1 MEFFEVCYITFFT
14 KFRGNVFKVKDYWYS
29 QNQQELAEN
38 TQLQFVQK
46 QSSTPLNRFATSLD
60 IRSLVAQ
67 YGTPL
72 YLIDEDTLHAKAH
85 ELHRAYSRFKGPVK
99 VAYSIKANF
108 SPAVVHAFMKD
119 GLTFDLTSLGELHFI
134 KQCKADPENV
144 IYTSVTEEAE
154 EYAEVLKS
162 GVRRIVVSSHKGMMN
177 LALAAG
183 QVGVRP
189 LTMIR
194 VNPEVAT
201 DAKVRASYKN
211 GKFGV
216 PFNGGTIDSATK
228 MVKYL
233 MGSDLLKF
241 EGFHFHLGSQITDFS
256 CYTHALDKMDAF
268 MTKMKKEY
276 PNFQVST
283 FDIGGGTPVFYND
296 PVPTPAEMAQNHLE
310 RLNRLAETQG
320 IFTLMIESGRFLVA
334 ESSILVSRIV
344 NTKEYNEHKIVIV
357 DAGYHILLDAA
368 LLKQEYPQEII
379 PVVDSEDHTT
389 GLATPKNTHLAGRLC
404 DTYDVFPLSKAS
416 DMSGAEVGNLVT
428 FYNVGAY
435 SVVFN
440 MPFHCQTKPPIV
452 MKDSD
457 GKYRLVRK
465 GTTYEHLFVEE
476 GGDIA

>member
-1 MEFFEVCYITFFT
+1 MVENSQVQLVT
-14 KFRGNVFKVKDYWYS
+14 KPTT
-29 QNQQELAEN
+29 AA
-38 TQLQFVQK
+38 
-46 QSSTPLNRFATSLD
+46 LNRFATSLD
-60 IRSLVAQ
+60 IKDLVAQ

-72 YLIDEDTLHAKAH
+72 YLVDEDTLHAKAR
-85 ELHRAYSRFKGPVK
+85 ELQRAYSKFKGPVK

-108 SPAVVHAFMKD
+108 TPAVVKAFMKD

-144 IYTSVTEEAE
+144 IYTSVTEEAD
-154 EYAEVLKS
+154 EYLEVLKS
-162 GVRRIVVSSHKGMMN
+162 GVRRVVVSSHNGMIN
-177 LALAAG
+177 LAKAASKA
-183 QVGVRP
+183 GVRP
-189 LTMIR
+189 LAMIR

-216 PFNGGTIDSATK
+216 PFNGGTIDSAAR
-228 MVKYL
+228 MVKY
-233 MGSDLLKF
+233 MMESDLLKF

-268 MTKMKKEY
+268 MTKMKKEH
-276 PNFQVST
+276 PNFTVNT

-296 PVPTPAEMAQNHLE
+296 PVPTPAEMAQNHVG
-310 RLNRLAETQG
+310 RLNQLAETHG

-368 LLKQEYPQEII
+368 LLKQEYPQEVI
-379 PVVDSEDHTT
+379 PVVDSKGVTT
-389 GLATPKNTHLAGRLC
+389 SLAAPKNTHLAGRLC
-404 DTYDVFPLSKAS
+404 DTYDVFPLSKVS
-416 DMSGAEVGNLVT
+416 DMSGANVDSLVS

-465 GTTYEHLFVEE
+465 GTTYEQLFVEE

>member
-1 MEFFEVCYITFFT
+1 ME
-14 KFRGNVFKVKDYWYS
+14 NS
-29 QNQQELAEN
+29 
-38 TQLQFVQK
+38 QLQIVPK
-46 QSSTPLNRFATSLD
+46 TIHPLNRFVTALD
-60 IRSLVAQ
+60 VNSLVAK

-72 YLIDEDTLHAKAH
+72 YLVDEETLHQKAR
-85 ELHRAYSRFKGPVK
+85 ELHRAYSGFKGPVK

-108 SPAVVHAFMKD
+108 TPAVVRAFMKD
-119 GLTFDLTSLGELHFI
+119 GMTFDLTSLGELHFI
-134 KQCKADPENV
+134 RQCNADPENV
-144 IYTSVTEEAE
+144 IYTSVTEEQD
-154 EYAEVLKS
+154 EYEQVLKF
-162 GVRRIVVSSHKGMMN
+162 GVKRIVVSSYKGMIN
-177 LALAAG
+177 LAKAAAKIG
-183 QVGVRP
+183 SKP

-194 VNPEVAT
+194 VNPEVGVKAE
-201 DAKVRASYKN
+201 VRASYKN

-228 MVKYL
+228 MVKH
-233 MGSDLLKF
+233 MMENDLLKF

-268 MTKMKKEY
+268 MTKMKKEH
-276 PNFQVST
+276 PNFHVNT

-296 PVPTPAEMAQNHLE
+296 PVPTPSEMAKNHVD
-310 RLNRLAETQG
+310 RLNQLAETHG

-368 LLKQEYPQEII
+368 LLKQEYPQEIV
-379 PVVDSEDHTT
+379 PVIDGSDRTT
-389 GLATPKNTHLAGRLC
+389 SLVAPIKNTHLAGRLC
-404 DTYDVFPLSKAS
+404 DTYDVFPISKAS
-416 DMSGAEVGNLVT
+416 DLTGADVGNYVS

-457 GKYRLVRK
+457 GKFRLVRK
-465 GTTYEHLFVEE
+465 GTTYEQLFQEE
-476 GGDIA
+476 GGDLA

>member
-1 MEFFEVCYITFFT
+1 M
-14 KFRGNVFKVKDYWYS
+14 
-29 QNQQELAEN
+29 AEN
-38 TQLQFVQK
+38 TQVQLVPK
-46 QSSTPLNRFATSLD
+46 QTSALLNRFATPLD
-60 IRSLVAQ
+60 VKSLVAQ

-72 YLIDEDTLHAKAH
+72 YLVDEDTLHAKAR
-85 ELHRAYSRFKGPVK
+85 ELQRAYSKFKGPVK

-108 SPAVVHAFMKD
+108 SPAIVRAFMKD

-134 KQCKADPENV
+134 KQCNADPENV
-144 IYTSVTEEAE
+144 IYTSVTEEPE
-154 EYAEVLKS
+154 EYVEVLKS

-276 PNFQVST
+276 PNFQVNT

-296 PVPTPAEMAQNHLE
+296 PVPTPAEMAQNHLA
-310 RLNRLAETQG
+310 RLNQLAETHG

-368 LLKQEYPQEII
+368 LLKQEYPQEVI
-379 PVVDSEDHTT
+379 PVVDSQDRTT
-389 GLATPKNTHLAGRLC
+389 ALATPKNTHLAGRLC

-416 DMSGAEVGNLVT
+416 DMSGAEVGNYVS

-440 MPFHCQTKPPIV
+440 MPFHCQTKPPVV

-465 GTTYEHLFVEE
+465 GTTYEQLFVEE